1 MRKTRTRDQPK
12 GAIERTYVRDVAT
25 LICESQRLRSYKNI
39 TINNS
44 RLAALRSIVQ
54 QLLCRRDFDG
64 YDDHEHAAEDLA
76 RNWFSNKEAQTRVA
90 KLLRQFQMAKGP
102 STLKRSNSAPSTSS
116 GWTIC

>member
-1 MRKTRTRDQPK
+1 
-12 GAIERTYVRDVAT
+12 V
-25 LICESQRLRSYKNI
+25 SQRLRSYKNI

-76 RNWFSNKEAQTRVA
+76 RSWFSNKEAQTRVA
-90 KLLRQFQMAKGP
+90 KLLRQFQMDEGAIDAE
-102 STLKRSNSAPSTSS
+102 SVY
-116 GWTIC
+116 